1 MVSKTKSK
9 TKPVKPIESQ
19 LKARVA
25 RYEKITREAMDKI
38 SISARKGSKEFRI
51 AEDFLSMTRNYFAD
65 AKHFAAQEDFILA
78 LAAFSYAHA
87 WMDAGVRAG
96 ILDGKQDDRLF
107 TLR

>member
-1 MVSKTKSK
+1 MSTKIKSK
-9 TKPVKPIESQ
+9 SKPKKSTEAQ

-25 RYEKITREAMDKI
+25 RYETITREAMNKI
-38 SISARKGSKEFRI
+38 AISARKGSNEFRI

-65 AKHFAAQEDFILA
+65 AQHFAGQGEFILA

-96 ILDGKQDDRLF
+96 ILDGKRDDRLF
-107 TLR
+107 TLP